1 MEVINMNYEIVN
13 LEEKIVVGVS
23 TITSNDDPNMGKI
36 IGGLWEKLY
45 QGGVNE
51 TIKNKVNEY
60 AIGLYSDY
68 EDNKYLVTA
77 GNEVS
82 KVENEGLTI
91 KKIPAGKY
99 AKFSIEGHMEKAVAQ
114 AWNEIWKIDL
124 DRNYKADFEEY
135 LNSDFDNA
143 KIDIYISLK

>member
-1 MEVINMNYEIVN
+1 MKYEIVN

-23 TITSNDDPNMGKI
+23 AITGNDDTNMGKI
-36 IGGLWEKLY
+36 IGGLWGKLY
-45 QGGVNE
+45 EGGINE
-51 TIKNKVNEY
+51 TIKNKANEY

-68 EDNKYLVTA
+68 KDNQYLVTV

-99 AKFSIEGHMEKAVAQ
+99 AKFSIEGHMEKAVAE
-114 AWNEIWKIDL
+114 AWNKIWQMDL
-124 DRNYKADFEEY
+124 DRSYEADFEEY
-135 LNSDFDNA
+135 LNSDFNNA

>member
-1 MEVINMNYEIVN
+1 MKYEIVN

-23 TITSNDDPNMGKI
+23 AITSNDDPNMGQV

-51 TIKNKVNEY
+51 LIKNKKNEY

-68 EDNKYLVTA
+68 ENNKYCVTV
-77 GNEVS
+77 GNEIS
-82 KVENEGLTI
+82 RLENEELTV

-99 AKFSIEGHMEKAVAQ
+99 AKFSIEGDMQRAVGE
-114 AWNEIWKIDL
+114 AWNKIWKMDL
-124 DRNYKADFEEY
+124 DRSYKADFEEY
-135 LNSDFDNA
+135 LNSDYNNA

>member
-1 MEVINMNYEIVN
+1 MKYEIVN
-13 LEEKIVVGVS
+13 LKGKTLVGVS
-23 TITSNDDPNMGKI
+23 AVTSNDDPNMGKI

-45 QGGVNE
+45 QGGINE
-51 TIKNKVNEY
+51 TIKNKANEY

-77 GNEVS
+77 GNEVC
-82 KVENEGLTI
+82 KAENEGLTI

-99 AKFSIEGHMEKAVAQ
+99 AKFSIEGHMEKVVAE
-114 AWNEIWKIDL
+114 AWNEIWQMDL
-124 DRNYKADFEEY
+124 DRSYEADFEEY
-135 LNSDFDNA
+135 LNSDFNNA